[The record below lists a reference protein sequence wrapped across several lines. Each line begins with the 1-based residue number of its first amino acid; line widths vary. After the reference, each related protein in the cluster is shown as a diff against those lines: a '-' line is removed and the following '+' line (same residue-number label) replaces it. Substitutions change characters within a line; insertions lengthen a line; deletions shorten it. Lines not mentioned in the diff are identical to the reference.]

1 MPKILIWDIETSP
14 IVAAVWGLFN
24 QNINFDSIIDDWYII
39 CAAWKWHGDKEIDT
53 ISVLD
58 CKTRF
63 KKDHKDD
70 YHVVKKLHKVL
81 SEADVLVAH
90 NGDKFDLKKFNARAL
105 FHGLKPIPHM
115 QTIDTLKVA
124 RKHFK
129 LTSNRLDYIGQHL
142 GVGKKVDT
150 PKGLWMDVVKGS
162 REAVETMV
170 NYNIGDITLLEDV
183 YLKLRPFMTTHPNN
197 NIYQWTATEG
207 CPNCGC
213 FELVSQGHRFT
224 RAGKFK
230 RYQCKSCGAWP
241 SEGKSIKRASIR

>member
-24 QNINFDSIIDDWYII
+24 QNINYESIIDEWYII
-39 CAAWKWHGDKEIDT
+39 CAAWKWADSKEVET
-53 ISVLD
+53 SSVLD

-70 YHVVKKLHKVL
+70 YHVVRKLHKVL

-105 FHGLKPIPHM
+105 YHGFKPIPPIP
-115 QTIDTLKVA
+115 TIDTLKVA

-150 PKGLWMDVVKGS
+150 PKGLWMDVIRGS
-162 REAVETMV
+162 SEAVETMV
-170 NYNIGDITLLEDV
+170 KYNVGDITLLEDV
-183 YLKLRPFMTTHPNN
+183 YLKLRPFMTNHPNMN
-197 NIYQWTATEG
+197 VLQYGEHDR
-207 CPNCGC
+207 CPNCGS
-213 FELVSQGHRFT
+213 FEIRKEGFLYT
-224 RAGKFK
+224 RLAKK
-230 RYQCKSCGAWP
+230 QRYKCKSCGAY
-241 SEGKSIKRASIR
+241 SCEGKNQKRVALR